1 MKTTKTKFAF
11 PILGKIFKSQQNDIT
26 MDLFKCNGRKFKAVI
41 AGTPCEGRIKVENG
55 EVYLCQDE
63 RDGADCRDKLGY
75 KYSWVASRNGKINF
89 DASSINVTDFR
100 LGNMSEEEIEAYK
113 DWQVGDKVRDKKD
126 DLDMEIIFRSGELVV
141 CKLANDEATRNFTC
155 EELHRLGY
163 RLVTEVMEEPETVE
177 KSVADIEKELGMK
190 AGTLRIKKD

>member
-26 MDLFKCNGRKFKAVI
+26 MDLFKCNSRKFKAVI
-41 AGTPCEGRIKVENG
+41 AGTPCEGRIRVENG

-63 RDGADCRDKLGY
+63 KDGADCRDKLGY
-75 KYSWVASRNGKINF
+75 KYSWVVSRNGKINF

-113 DWQVGDKVRDKKD
+113 DWQVGDKVRVEQTGKEI
-126 DLDMEIIFRSGELVV
+126 EIIFRSGELVV
-141 CKLANDEATRNFTC
+141 GKCDNGAATGNLTC
-155 EELHRLGY
+155 EELHRLGF

-177 KSVADIEKELGMK
+177 KSVADIEKELGME